1 MSALCRAGPADGR
14 DMVLRREIRAI
25 DQKRGKTVRIEFWGV
40 PNPAAAEAFLL
51 LSFRLDLASHRL

>member
-1 MSALCRAGPADGR
+1 
-14 DMVLRREIRAI
+14 MVLRREIRAI